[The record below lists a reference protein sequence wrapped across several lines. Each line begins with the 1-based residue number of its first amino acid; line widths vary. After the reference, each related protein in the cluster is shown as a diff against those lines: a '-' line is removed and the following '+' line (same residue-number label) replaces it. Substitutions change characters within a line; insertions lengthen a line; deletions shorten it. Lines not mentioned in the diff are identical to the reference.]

1 MGGSTRLH
9 VWAALIGHSGLGGG
23 MLREYGG
30 SWRELEGVK
39 GVAMRIRR
47 HLLIPG
53 LSLAYQAIMVLLSLL
68 QADARL
74 A

>member
-1 MGGSTRLH
+1 
-9 VWAALIGHSGLGGG
+9 

-39 GVAMRIRR
+39 GVAMKIRR